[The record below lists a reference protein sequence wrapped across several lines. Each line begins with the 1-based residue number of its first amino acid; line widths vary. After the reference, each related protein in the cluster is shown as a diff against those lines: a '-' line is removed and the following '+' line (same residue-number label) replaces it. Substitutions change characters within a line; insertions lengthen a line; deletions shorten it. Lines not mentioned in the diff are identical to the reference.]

1 MPTNN
6 QGSSTAWLFILVLAV
21 VIPPLLVRLMT
32 YLIGFSKE
40 MKKLNTEIRR
50 GIGDE
55 RKYWIRERRR
65 LWLSL
70 IPFVKY

>member
-1 MPTNN
+1 MNNSGLSTN
-6 QGSSTAWLFILVLAV
+6 LIFFLVLAV
-21 VIPPLLVRLMT
+21 AVPPLLVRLMT
-32 YLIGFSKE
+32 FFIAFSKE
-40 MKKLNTEIRR
+40 LKKLNTEIRR

-55 RKYWIRERRR
+55 RKYWIKERRR